1 MIRSYLYN
9 GCTCCYLTEAACSLA
24 TMLVITDVVCLV
36 RLAVFAVFIVF
47 CAGNIQDDRDYCKKD
62 QDRCDDDG
70 VYKYIAVTNYEDYEI
85 RDRLDD
91 EFELIGIRPKLAL
104 KKTEKTLQKYPNR

>member
-1 MIRSYLYN
+1 MIRSYLHT
-9 GCTCCYLTEAACSLA
+9 GCTCCYLTEAACRLA

-70 VYKYIAVTNYEDYEI
+70 VYEYIAVTNYEDYKI
-85 RDRLDD
+85 RDTLDD
-91 EFELIGIRPKLAL
+91 DFELISIRPKLAF